1 MFHVSTPKDRLERYR
16 RPLLIAGPVLV
27 VIVIAYFYL
36 TGGRFVSTDDAYL
49 QAARTDISASIDG
62 RVIAVMVKDNQQVH
76 KGDVLFILDGKDSA
90 IAVENAKAR
99 LAAAKLDVAALKA
112 AYQIRMAEVQAA
124 VETLDYQKKEL
135 QRQSTLAKQGI
146 SSRAHFDEVQHA
158 AVNAEQK
165 LAAARHE
172 LDYAAAALGG
182 NPDIVIDLHPAVM
195 QAQTALDQ
203 VELNLSYT
211 TVRAPQDGIV
221 TKVDLLQPG
230 NYIRKAAPL
239 FALMSDKNIWVE
251 ANFKETELTHMQPGQ
266 KAEITVDAYSGRT
279 ISGRVESLSPGTG
292 SSFAL
297 LPPENASGNWVKVV
311 QRLPVRIS
319 IIDTDLKSQL
329 RAGLSVYVKV
339 DTHHS
344 RL

>member
-1 MFHVSTPKDRLERYR
+1 MERYR
-16 RPLLIAGPVLV
+16 RPMLIAGPALLA
-27 VIVIAYFYL
+27 ILIAYFYL
-36 TGGRFVSTDDAYL
+36 TSGRFVSTEDAYL

-62 RVIAVMVKDNQQVH
+62 RVIAVLVTDNQPVH
-76 KGDVLFILDGKDSA
+76 KGDVLFTLDGKDLV
-90 IAVENAKAR
+90 IATGNAKAK
-99 LAAAKLDVAALKA
+99 LAAARLDVAALKA
-112 AYQIRMAEVQAA
+112 AYQTRNAELQAA
-124 VETLDYQKKEL
+124 LDTLEYQKKEL

-165 LAAARHE
+165 LRAARHE

-182 NPDIVIDLHPAVM
+182 NPDIAIEAHPSVM
-195 QAQTALDQ
+195 QAQAALDQ
-203 VELNLSYT
+203 AELNLSYT
-211 TVRAPQDGIV
+211 TVRAPQDGVV
-221 TKVDLLQPG
+221 TKVELLQPG
-230 NYIRKAAPL
+230 NFIKKAAPL
-239 FALMSDKNIWVE
+239 FALMSVKNVWVE

-279 ISGRVESLSPGTG
+279 FSGRVESLSPGTG
-292 SSFAL
+292 SSFSL

-319 IIDTDLKSQL
+319 IIDTGLQAPL
-329 RAGLSVYVKV
+329 RAGLSAYVKV
-339 DTHHS
+339 DTRHS